1 MSPGSKK
8 KNRAASAP
16 PLQLGNPGVVLRC
29 RGHLARGR
37 AGSSAANF
45 CGQWPH
51 GRVVFE
57 AILYGL
63 VWKGSPEENHHLGD
77 PRKRHTHTKTKM
89 CALVDSGPK
98 KHGIKTKQGSFS
110 TRDTGQRTGGG
121 IAVLLWVW
129 NSRACC
135 FGSAWSGETARVAVC
150 AAFLLNVVLSFQ
162 AANKQQFSVDPLNSH
177 CCSIYIYH

>member
-1 MSPGSKK
+1 MRKAFVARLQ
-8 KNRAASAP
+8 KNNRTASAA
-16 PLQLGNPGVVLRC
+16 PLQLGNPGVLLRC

-57 AILYGL
+57 AILYGPRGKPPP
-63 VWKGSPEENHHLGD
+63 WGSP
-77 PRKRHTHTKTKM
+77 KKTHTHTKKKK

-135 FGSAWSGETARVAVC
+135 FGSAWSGESARVVVC